1 MSANLLIQN
10 GQASMFYINEV
21 PWHGLG
27 TKLDKPATAQEA
39 IKAAQLDWKVKKV
52 PLFAGSKRIPVL
64 DRFAVVRK
72 TGNIIAKTDPVL
84 GVVSNE
90 YTPLQNSEAFS
101 FFDPIVGQNAA
112 IYHTAGALGNGERVW
127 ILAKL
132 PGHIKVVGDDIAEK
146 YLLLSNSHDGK
157 SSVQIKFTPVRV
169 VCQNTL
175 TLALNDGSAVFRVSH
190 HSDIHH
196 KLEQAHQMLGL
207 IHSKFDEMEGTFQ
220 AMSRVKM
227 DSNRLTEYLATVYPA
242 VKEPEKM
249 EVIQR
254 DRGWSEYFFD
264 LGKENREPL
273 VAGTLWAAFNGVT
286 EWQDHRKSRQ
296 NENQRLVSSW
306 FGGSYQTK
314 ARAYSVA
321 MDKMVV
327 WN

>member
-27 TKLDKPATAQEA
+27 VKLNGPATAEEA
-39 IKAAQLDWKVKKV
+39 ITAAQLDWPVIKL
-52 PLFAGSKRIPVL
+52 PLTAGSKHLPVP
-64 DRFAVVRK
+64 DKFAMVRK
-72 TGNIIAKTDPVL
+72 TGQLVQKTDPVL
-84 GVVSNE
+84 GVVGKD
-90 YTPLQNSEAFS
+90 YTPLQNRDAFK
-101 FFDPIVGQNAA
+101 FFDPIVGQDAA
-112 IYHTAGALGNGERVW
+112 VYHTAGALGQGERVW

-132 PGHIKVVGDDIAEK
+132 PGQIRVVGDDISEK

-175 TLALNDGSAVFRVSH
+175 TMALSDGTVYRV
-190 HSDIHH
+190 IHH
-196 KLEQAHQMLGL
+196 ADVQSRLEQAHQMLGL
-207 IHSKFDEMEGTFQ
+207 INERFDDLEQTFQ

-227 DSNRLTEYLATVYPA
+227 DSNRLSEYLATVYPDS
-242 VKEPEKM
+242 KEPEKM
-249 EVIQR
+249 ELVRRER
-254 DRGWSEYFFD
+254 DWSQFFFD
-264 LGKENREPL
+264 QGRGNREL
-273 VAGTLWAAFNGVT
+273 GVAGTLWAAFNGVT

-296 NENQRLVSSW
+296 NADQRLVSSW
-306 FGGSYQTK
+306 FGGAYQTK

-321 MDKMVV
+321 VDKMAV